1 MQTQE
6 IMCTTIG
13 EMLDMVSCDSIYNG
27 NAKPKKRPLS
37 LEQILMLE

>member
-27 NAKPKKRPLS
+27 NAKPKKRKLT
-37 LEQILMLE
+37 LQEIFMLE